1 MHAVTDQS
9 ILGIEFDNH
18 GLFYLDASRVR
29 RPISRLSGG
38 EKALVGLCLRI
49 ALAEQVQSITRT
61 GNIRILI
68 LDEVL
73 ASLDEERRDAVQR
86 IFDDV
91 LQRGVFEHIIMI
103 THLEAVKQD
112 WQAAMV
118 EVEKIDGKTSSVL
131 QRSAVYHGL
140 AEEQE
145 V

>member
-1 MHAVTDQS
+1 M
-9 ILGIEFDNH
+9 
-18 GLFYLDASRVR
+18 R